1 LTFWSE
7 FAQTSY
13 TERGKTFS
21 AVLLVTQDQNNRR
34 PYPAV
39 NQDEV
44 KMKKS
49 VFFGALTVA
58 GLAAGAAAA
67 GTLDDVK
74 ARGQLRC
81 GVTTGL
87 VGFAAP
93 DANGKWDGFDVG
105 VCRAVA
111 AAVLGDGDA
120 VEFVPTTGKTRFTA
134 LASGEIDMLARN
146 TTWTFSR
153 DVDLKFE
160 FVGVNYYDGQGFMV
174 PKELGVSSAKELDG
188 ATVCIQTGTTTELN
202 LADFFRTNNISYE
215 PVPVE
220 TNAEIQQQYLAGACD
235 VYTTDASGLA
245 ATRATFEDPSAHVV
259 LPEIISKEPLG
270 PLVRH
275 GDNEWG
281 DVVRWTLNALIA
293 SEELGIT
300 SANIAE
306 MAAGTNN
313 PEINRLLG
321 TEGSLGEMLGLD
333 AGWAKAAIMVGG
345 NYGELFEKNIG
356 SASPVGLARGLNA
369 QWTDGG
375 LLYAPPFR

>member
-1 LTFWSE
+1 
-7 FAQTSY
+7 
-13 TERGKTFS
+13 
-21 AVLLVTQDQNNRR
+21 
-34 PYPAV
+34 
-39 NQDEV
+39 
-44 KMKKS
+44 MKKS
-49 VFFGALTVA
+49 VFLGAVTVA

-67 GTLDDVK
+67 ATIDDVK
-74 ARGQLRC
+74 ARGKLNC

-93 DANGKWDGFDVG
+93 DSNGEWKGFDVA

-111 AAVLGDGDA
+111 AAVLGDPTA

-160 FVGVNYYDGQGFMV
+160 FTGINYYDGQGFMI
-174 PKELGVSSAKELDG
+174 PKSLGVSSAKELDG

-202 LADFFRTNNISYE
+202 LADFFRANNISYE
-215 PVPVE
+215 PVPIE
-220 TNAEIQQQYLAGACD
+220 TNAEAQQQYLAGACD

-245 ATRATFEDPSAHVV
+245 ATRATFENPGDHVL

-275 GDNEWG
+275 GDHEWG

-293 SEELGIT
+293 AEELGVT
-300 SANIAE
+300 SANIDE

-313 PEINRLLG
+313 PEVNRLLG
-321 TEGSLGEMLGLD
+321 TEGTLGEMLGLD
-333 AGWAKAAIMVGG
+333 KDWAMRAIKVGG
-345 NYGELFEKNIG
+345 NYGEVFARNIG
-356 SASPVGLARGLNA
+356 EETPIGLARGLNA